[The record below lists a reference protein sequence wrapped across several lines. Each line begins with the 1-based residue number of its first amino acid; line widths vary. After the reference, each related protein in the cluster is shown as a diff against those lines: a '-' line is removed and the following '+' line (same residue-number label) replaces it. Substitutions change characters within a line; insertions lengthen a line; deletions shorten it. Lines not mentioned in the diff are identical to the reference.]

1 MDFECPVTV
10 YIDLP
15 KQAMAKIFSDNNQYQ
30 EKPSAVHTLAMKAIA
45 GTLSSEEETANN
57 ISNLLNTEE
66 WSILYQRIKD
76 IDGKRPKGLLK
87 PYVTNATF
95 EKLIQQQVL
104 FHLPADMNTPRKAR
118 LLNDYFTAWSEV
130 YNVAWQDEKNMYLLN
145 QWGSK

>member
-1 MDFECPVTV
+1 
-10 YIDLP
+10 
-15 KQAMAKIFSDNNQYQ
+15 MAKVFTDINQYQ

-45 GTLSSEEETANN
+45 GTLSSQEETANN
-57 ISNLLNTEE
+57 ISNLLNSED

-104 FHLPADMNTPRKAR
+104 FHLP
-118 LLNDYFTAWSEV
+118 SEMSIPK
-130 YNVAWQDEKNMYLLN
+130 EGKTT
-145 QWGSK
+145 K